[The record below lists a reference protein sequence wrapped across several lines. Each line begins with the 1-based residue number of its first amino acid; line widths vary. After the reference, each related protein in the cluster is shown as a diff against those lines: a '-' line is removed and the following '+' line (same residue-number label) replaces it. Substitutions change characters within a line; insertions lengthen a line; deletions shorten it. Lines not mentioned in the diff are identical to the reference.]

1 MQKKFFSLV
10 LMLITAI
17 NIFAYDFE
25 SNGIYY
31 KILSK
36 ENRTCTVTSQSNT
49 TGKKYTGSIVIPST
63 VQDNNGEEYTVTGID
78 HYAFMDCV
86 KLQNIVLPNTI
97 QEVGVSAFQGCIL
110 LKNITLPQSVV
121 KVGSNGFKG
130 CISLASIEF
139 GNIEKIENH
148 CLDGCSSIENLLI
161 PNTVKEIGYDA
172 FAGCNF
178 LSNITFQSG
187 HKKLYLADHNIY
199 GSLFAECSL
208 DSVFIGRNLTYKSN
222 ESYTPESYRSFSPFS
237 KSKKL
242 RSVYVSDSVT
252 NIGTHMFYNCEN
264 LENIYGMNNVDSIGE
279 YCFAGTKIKKFCA
292 PSLRTFGGYGY
303 AFDKCQNLEELVL
316 GKIENV
322 TGYSIGDCPN
332 LRNIY
337 IGTELKTIG
346 STRFFEKFRGK
357 LYIFSNKLSTVLY
370 QEAYDKTY
378 TEYGQTKTWH
388 YPAQYGIPPSVEA
401 IYVASPERYQ
411 SLLGKFYNMKPML
424 SFKESTV
431 EYSGKTPELTFVNNV
446 DGYDVTF
453 DKSTTPKDAGTYKTN
468 LDVTF
473 SNKDWTVSV
482 SIPCSYTINKAPLTI
497 IPNSIKQNYGEE
509 IPEFSC
515 TYIGF
520 KNKETSEV
528 LIKKPNVY
536 TIATSTSDAGSYPI
550 YCSDAEAKNYTLDY
564 KQGILTI
571 SKAKQEITWE
581 QEFENA
587 KIGDAIELTATSSSG
602 LPVKYRSTDLSTV
615 MISSKK
621 GKQYAYVLKTGTA
634 VLTAYQNGDTNH
646 EEADEVNK
654 IINIQNTGIEDVK
667 NGVDKIAVENGSI
680 TISQIKD
687 NKKVSV
693 TNMSGKTM
701 LVIHAKAGQTL
712 KTPTLPKG
720 IYILSVGNQNYKL
733 AIP

>member
-1 MQKKFFSLV
+1 
-10 LMLITAI
+10 MLIAAI

-36 ENRTCTVTSQSNT
+36 ENRTCTVTSQPNT
-49 TGKKYTGSIVIPST
+49 TGKKYTGTIVIPST
-63 VQDNNGEEYTVTGID
+63 VQDNNGEDYTVTGIGN
-78 HYAFMDCV
+78 YAFMDCV

-97 QEVGVSAFQGCIL
+97 QEVGYSAFQGCIL

-130 CISLASIEF
+130 CISL
-139 GNIEKIENH
+139 EKIELSRIKEITPGCFNG
-148 CLDGCSSIENLLI
+148 CVSLEYIQIPNSVTEISGSFDGCSSLK
-161 PNTVKEIGYDA
+161 T
-172 FAGCNF
+172 
-178 LSNITFQSG
+178 LSFESG
-187 HKKLYLADHNIY
+187 NAKLRFPRYLDVFKN
-199 GSLFAECSL
+199 CPL
-208 DSVFIGRNLTYKSN
+208 DSIFIGRNFYVYEDTPPLAKSETLHN
-222 ESYTPESYRSFSPFS
+222 VF
-237 KSKKL
+237 
-242 RSVYVSDSVT
+242 VSDSVT
-252 NIGTHMFYNCEN
+252 YLSASLLRDCKN

-322 TGYSIGDCPN
+322 TGYWIGDCPN

-337 IGTELKTIG
+337 IGTELKIIG

-357 LYIFSNKLSTVLY
+357 LYIFSDKLSTVY
-370 QEAYDKTY
+370 YREAYDKTY

-388 YPAQYGIPPSVEA
+388 YPAEYGIPPSVEA

-482 SIPCSYTINKAPLTI
+482 GIPCSYTINKAPLTI
-497 IPNSIKQNYGEE
+497 IPNSIKRNYGEE
-509 IPEFSC
+509 ISELSC

-634 VLTAYQNGDTNH
+634 VLTAYQNGDINH

-654 IINIQNTGIEDVK
+654 IINIQNTGIDDVN
-667 NGVDKIAVENGSI
+667 NGEEKITVENGSI
-680 TISQIKD
+680 TISQIKH

-701 LVIHAKAGQTL
+701 LVIHAKTGQTL

-720 IYILSVGNQNYKL
+720 IYILSVGSQNYKL

>member
-1 MQKKFFSLV
+1 MRKKLLSLV
-10 LMLITAI
+10 LMLIAVI

-31 KILSK
+31 NILSK
-36 ENRTCTVTSQSNT
+36 ENRTCTVTSQPNT
-49 TGKKYTGSIVIPST
+49 TGKKYTGTIVIPST
-63 VQDNNGEEYTVTGID
+63 VQDNNGEDYTVTGIGD
-78 HYAFMDCV
+78 YAFMDCV

-97 QEVGVSAFQGCIL
+97 QEVGYSAFQGCIL

-121 KVGSNGFKG
+121 TVGSNGFKG
-130 CISLASIEF
+130 CISL
-139 GNIEKIENH
+139 EKIELSRIKEITSGCFNG
-148 CLDGCSSIENLLI
+148 CVSLEYIQIPNSVTEISGSFDGCSSLK
-161 PNTVKEIGYDA
+161 T
-172 FAGCNF
+172 
-178 LSNITFQSG
+178 LSFESG
-187 HKKLYLADHNIY
+187 NAKLRFPRYYNVFKD
-199 GSLFAECSL
+199 CPL
-208 DSVFIGRNLTYKSN
+208 DSIFIGRNFDVYEDTPPLAKSETLHN
-222 ESYTPESYRSFSPFS
+222 VF
-237 KSKKL
+237 
-242 RSVYVSDSVT
+242 VSDSVT
-252 NIGTHMFYNCEN
+252 YLSASLLRDCKN
-264 LENIYGMNNVDSIGE
+264 LENIYGMNNVDSIGAH
-279 YCFAGTKIKKFCA
+279 CFAGTKIKKFCA

-322 TGYSIGDCPN
+322 SGYWIGDCPN

-346 STRFFEKFRGK
+346 STSFFEKFRGK
-357 LYIFSNKLSTVLY
+357 LYIFSDKLSTVY
-370 QEAYDKTY
+370 YREAYDKTY

-388 YPAQYGIPPSVEA
+388 YPAEYGIPPSVEA

-424 SFKESTV
+424 SFEESIV

-446 DGYDVTF
+446 DGYDVAF

-528 LIKKPNVY
+528 LTKKPNVY

-571 SKAKQEITWE
+571 NKAKQEIIWE
-581 QEFENA
+581 QEFDNA
-587 KIGDAIELTATSSSG
+587 KIGDVIELTATASSG
-602 LPVKYRSTDLSTV
+602 LSVKYRSTDLSTV

-621 GKQYAYVLKTGTA
+621 GKQYAYILKAGAA

-646 EEADEVNK
+646 DEADEVNK
-654 IINIQNTGIEDVK
+654 IINIQSTGIEGISNDEE
-667 NGVDKIAVENGSI
+667 KITVENGSI
-680 TISQIKD
+680 TISQIKED
-687 NKKVSV
+687 EIVSV

-701 LVIHAKAGQTL
+701 FVIHAKAEQTL
-712 KTPTLPKG
+712 RTPTLAKG
-720 IYILSVGNQNYKL
+720 IYILSVGNKNYKL

>member
-1 MQKKFFSLV
+1 
-10 LMLITAI
+10 MLIAVI

-31 KILSK
+31 NILSK
-36 ENRTCTVTSQSNT
+36 ENRTCTVTSQPNT
-49 TGKKYTGSIVIPST
+49 TGKKYTGTIVIPST
-63 VQDNNGEEYTVTGID
+63 VQDNNGEDYTVTGIGN
-78 HYAFMDCV
+78 YAFMDCV

-97 QEVGVSAFQGCIL
+97 QEVGYSAFQGCIL

-130 CISLASIEF
+130 CISL
-139 GNIEKIENH
+139 EKIELSRIKEITSGCFNG
-148 CLDGCSSIENLLI
+148 CVSLEYIQIPNSVTEISGSFDGCSSLKTLSFESGNAKLRL
-161 PNTVKEIGYDA
+161 PRYDV
-172 FAGCNF
+172 FKNCP
-178 LSNITFQSG
+178 
-187 HKKLYLADHNIY
+187 
-199 GSLFAECSL
+199 L
-208 DSVFIGRNLTYKSN
+208 DSIFIGRNFYVYEDTPPLAKSETLHN
-222 ESYTPESYRSFSPFS
+222 VF
-237 KSKKL
+237 
-242 RSVYVSDSVT
+242 VSDSVT
-252 NIGTHMFYNCEN
+252 YLSASLLRDCKN

-322 TGYSIGDCPN
+322 TGYWIGDCPN

-357 LYIFSNKLSTVLY
+357 LYIFSDKLSTVLY

-509 IPEFSC
+509 IPGFSC

-528 LIKKPNVY
+528 LTKKPNVY

-634 VLTAYQNGDTNH
+634 VLTAYQNGDINH

-654 IINIQNTGIEDVK
+654 IINIQNTGIDDVN
-667 NGVDKIAVENGSI
+667 NGEEKIAVENGSI

-720 IYILSVGNQNYKL
+720 IYILSVGSQNYKL